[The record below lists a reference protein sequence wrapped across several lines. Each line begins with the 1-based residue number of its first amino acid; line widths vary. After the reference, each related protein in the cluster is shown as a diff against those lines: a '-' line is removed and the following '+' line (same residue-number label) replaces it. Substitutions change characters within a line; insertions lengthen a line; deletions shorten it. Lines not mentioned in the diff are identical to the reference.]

1 MKAKSVE
8 EKSFYIILWQGK
20 DGIICFGCVKEYV
33 GKKRCWK
40 LRTLIVNVWGVY
52 EQSSPESNVQE
63 NMLYKDVS
71 SFQFLLP
78 PFFHLIV
85 FF

>member
-33 GKKRCWK
+33 GEKK
-40 LRTLIVNVWGVY
+40 
-52 EQSSPESNVQE
+52 
-63 NMLYKDVS
+63 MLEAQNTHSECLGCV
-71 SFQFLLP
+71 
-78 PFFHLIV
+78 
-85 FF
+85 